1 MFDFPYFE
9 ILMKLKKRRM
19 IKNNDPQADEKI
31 TNRVRLPKA
40 EI

>member
-1 MFDFPYFE
+1 MKIYFKGEIILE
-9 ILMKLKKRRM
+9 ILKSNKGL
-19 IKNNDPQADEKI
+19 IKI